1 VAAKSKGVGPS
12 KIFAAP
18 EGSFPAT
25 DWSKLTLN
33 GLPIPETLWGAVTYE
48 MTDQGA
54 AERNAKARAANG
66 EGWPKIELG
75 KARDDKDVDRYGDEL
90 ADDRGDALDPMAQ
103 AMAGHV
109 PAGHRGRW
117 FGPRKTHLEG
127 MIRAGIKYEP
137 VLDDERRKVEIG
149 GMFLGTAPTPVV
161 ERMLRREAADARD
174 RIGAAEDAVR
184 EQNERIMTESG
195 LTRVARRH
203 RELDGITG
211 VTEEDGAAVTEEILA
226 GLGN

>member
-1 VAAKSKGVGPS
+1 VGESKRFV
-12 KIFAAP
+12 AP
-18 EGSFPAT
+18 EGTFPPT

-54 AERNAKARAANG
+54 AEKNAKARASNG
-66 EGWPKIELG
+66 EGWPRIEHG
-75 KARDDKDVDRYGDEL
+75 ADPDDKGIDRYGDEL
-90 ADDRGDALDPMAQ
+90 DDGRGDALDPMAQ

-109 PAGHRGRW
+109 PAGHRGRF
-117 FGPRKTHLEG
+117 FGPKKTHLEG
-127 MIRAGIKYEP
+127 MVRAGIKYET
-137 VLDDERRKVEIG
+137 VLDKDGKKIEIG

-161 ERMLRREAADARD
+161 ERMLRREHEDARD
-174 RIGAAEDAVR
+174 RIGAAEDAVH
-184 EQNERIMTESG
+184 EQNERIMSESG

-203 RELDGITG
+203 RELEGITG
-211 VTEEDGAAVTEEILA
+211 VTEEDGDAVTHEILA